1 MVTLSIFVL
10 AFALALYL
18 HDMLTLPFS
27 NPWGIVGALPSL
39 KYNPNNDILRFLF
52 LISLPSVILTALC
65 VAGFAVNRHD
75 VNDAKKSSIRS
86 IRVPHPDPGLSKFI
100 VYSLVIVGLFL
111 KAGTTTY
118 RSQELDTYHEGET
131 LGPAIDYLNGKV
143 PYKDTIFIHGA
154 FHEPL
159 RSVLA
164 FKLFGRSIAAL
175 RTMEAIL
182 GIITMGLLF
191 LALYILY
198 SRNIYYTALSLIPLL
213 IINEIRPYG
222 VMFRITYID
231 IPFLLLLILA
241 VCIHGAIRGNSWN
254 YSKRKV
260 SILLFLFTFVP
271 TLCFANSIDRGFFL
285 FTASSIY
292 SLILYVVF
300 LRHADPKYIWPLLA
314 GYALGIAGFGAAIK
328 WAYLDFL
335 KYISVLLR
343 YEPLMNGFV
352 YPFTDFRFLAPVLLI
367 SFNVYWLIRRLCE
380 AISAKHHPFLE
391 KVKEFFVDFFVEI
404 FLCLLSIFY
413 FRKALGRSE
422 TAHLAG
428 VLFPIVML
436 TGYLVMK
443 HYLTPLLRKSRQACQ
458 IFRGL
463 SVLTLVF
470 FFFVVVPKVDWAK
483 WYRLPLGIPDNQ
495 FIPEKYL
502 KTISY
507 LKTNLGDDEEF
518 LTLTSEASW
527 YYYLNKPCPIRFGVI
542 YQAMP
547 PFYQEEIVSSLIKDS
562 VKFVIYRNDHWANEV
577 DGFGLQERTPLIVK
591 YIEENFVIH
600 KKIDYNEI
608 WIKKM
613 V

>member
-1 MVTLSIFVL
+1 MVNLSIFAL
-10 AFALALYL
+10 SFTFAVYL
-18 HDMLTLPFS
+18 LDMLTLPFS

-39 KYNPNNDILRFLF
+39 QYNPNNDILRFLF
-52 LISLPSVILTALC
+52 LISLPSVILTALY
-65 VAGFAVNRHD
+65 VAGFAGNRHD

-86 IRVPHPDPGLSKFI
+86 MSVPHPDPGVLKCI

-164 FKLFGRSIAAL
+164 FKLFGRSIAAF
-175 RTMEAIL
+175 RTMEALL

-222 VMFRITYID
+222 ATFRITYID

-241 VCIHGAIRGNSWN
+241 VCIHGAIRGNFLN

-292 SLILYVVF
+292 SLILYVAF

-367 SFNVYWLIRRLCE
+367 SFNVYWLTRCLSR
-380 AISAKHHPFLE
+380 AIWANGLPFLQGI
-391 KVKEFFVDFFVEI
+391 KEFFIDYFIEI
-404 FLCLLSIFY
+404 FLCFLSIFY
-413 FRKALGRSE
+413 FRRALGRSE

-428 VLFPIVML
+428 VLFPIVIL
-436 TGYLVMK
+436 TGYLVIK

-458 IFRGL
+458 VFRGL
-463 SVLTLVF
+463 SVLSLVF
-470 FFFVVVPKVDWAK
+470 FFFVVVPKVDWVH
-483 WYRLPLGIPDNQ
+483 WYGLPLGISGQ
-495 FIPEKYL
+495 
-502 KTISY
+502 
-507 LKTNLGDDEEF
+507 
-518 LTLTSEASW
+518 
-527 YYYLNKPCPIRFGVI
+527 
-542 YQAMP
+542 
-547 PFYQEEIVSSLIKDS
+547 
-562 VKFVIYRNDHWANEV
+562 
-577 DGFGLQERTPLIVK
+577 
-591 YIEENFVIH
+591 
-600 KKIDYNEI
+600 
-608 WIKKM
+608 
-613 V
+613 